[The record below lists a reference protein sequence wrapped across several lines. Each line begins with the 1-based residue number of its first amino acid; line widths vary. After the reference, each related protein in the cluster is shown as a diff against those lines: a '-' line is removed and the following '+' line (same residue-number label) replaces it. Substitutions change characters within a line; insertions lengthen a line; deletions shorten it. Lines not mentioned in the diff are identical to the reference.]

1 MTKILDSRI
10 LITGAA
16 SGFGHLM
23 ALMMSQKGGEL
34 VLWDIDEMG
43 LNSVKKEIELK
54 GGKVSTMI
62 CNLRNREE
70 INECASKTL
79 ESGSIDILVNNA
91 GIVSGGSFLDLTPEQ
106 ITATF
111 EVNTLAHFWTVQAFL
126 PAMLKQNKGHVVTIA
141 SSAGLV
147 GTSKL
152 VDYCSS
158 KFAAVG
164 FDESLRA
171 ELRGMK
177 SKVRTSVICPFV
189 ANTGMFEG
197 VKRRFYLLPVLK
209 PEKVVRKI
217 IKVIGKNRR
226 RLLIPKFVYTSYICR
241 LFPVWLNDWIG
252 DTLGVNKTMEGFTGR
267 TKIRL

>member
-1 MTKILDSRI
+1 MTTISGSRI

-16 SGFGHLM
+16 SGFGRLM
-23 ALMMSQKGGEL
+23 ALMMAQKGGKL
-34 VLWDIDEMG
+34 VLWDIDEKG
-43 LNSVKKEIELK
+43 LDSVKKEIGSEEHD
-54 GGKVSTMI
+54 VTTMI

-70 INECASKTL
+70 INLCALKTL
-79 ESGSIDILVNNA
+79 ENGPIDILINNA
-91 GIVSGGSFLDLTPEQ
+91 GIVSGGPFLDLSPEQ
-106 ITATF
+106 IKATF

-126 PAMLKQNKGHVVTIA
+126 PEMLKQNKGHIVTIA

-164 FDESLRA
+164 FDEALRA

-177 SKVRTSVICPFV
+177 SKVRTSEICPFV
-189 ANTGMFEG
+189 ASTGMFEG
-197 VKRRFYLLPVLK
+197 VKRRFFLLPVLK
-209 PEKVVRKI
+209 PEKVVRKT
-217 IKVIGKNRR
+217 IKVIEKNRR

-252 DTLGVNKTMEGFTGR
+252 DTLGVNKTMEGFVGR
-267 TKIRL
+267 T

>member
-1 MTKILDSRI
+1 MTIILGSRI

-16 SGFGHLM
+16 SGFGRLM
-23 ALMMSQKGGEL
+23 ALQMSQKGGKL
-34 VLWDIDEMG
+34 ILWDINKEG
-43 LNSVKKEIELK
+43 LEIVKNEIEAQ
-54 GGKVSTMI
+54 GNEVVTMI

-70 INECASKTL
+70 INKCASKVL
-79 ESGSIDILVNNA
+79 ESGPIDILVNNA
-91 GIVSGGSFLDLTPEQ
+91 GIVSGKSFLELTPDQ
-106 ITATF
+106 IESTF
-111 EVNTLAHFWTVQAFL
+111 EINTLAHFWTVQAFL
-126 PAMLKQNKGHVVTIA
+126 PEMIKQNKGHVVTIA

-164 FDESLRA
+164 FDEALRS

-197 VKRRFYLLPVLK
+197 VRRRFFLLPVLK
-209 PEKVVRKI
+209 PEKVARKT
-217 IKVIGKNRR
+217 IKVIEKNRR

-241 LFPVWLNDWIG
+241 LFPVWFFDWIG
-252 DTLGVNKTMEGFTGR
+252 DTLGVNKTMEGFVGR
-267 TKIRL
+267 N